1 MPPSFPIFGLFQPHF
16 CPLSPPP
23 CSSVKV
29 VPVGLSRGLKKL
41 LQEKFPNMNRM
52 EDISELLLQCA
63 MGRGGE
69 GVGGTT
75 WGSL

>member
-1 MPPSFPIFGLFQPHF
+1 MDFFSPISAPFP
-16 CPLSPPP
+16 PPP

-63 MGRGGE
+63 MGRGGRE
-69 GVGGTT
+69 WGAPPGGPCRA
-75 WGSL
+75 